1 MKNRAGEMRLID
13 VDLLHITSFIPESQA
28 LNIDVDYA
36 KDRMTLLVFLGD
48 CSPKFTQG
56 TIQYLK

>member
-1 MKNRAGEMRLID
+1 MRLID